1 MSAGLMCV
9 NDEHVAVPARKRHAM
24 LVTSANLKAVFF
36 SSFHAKYFSLA
47 SYMRYTL
54 A

>member
-1 MSAGLMCV
+1 MSV

-24 LVTSANLKAVFF
+24 LVTSADLKAVFF
-36 SSFHAKYFSLA
+36 SSFHANYFCLA
-47 SYMRYTL
+47 SYMRYAL